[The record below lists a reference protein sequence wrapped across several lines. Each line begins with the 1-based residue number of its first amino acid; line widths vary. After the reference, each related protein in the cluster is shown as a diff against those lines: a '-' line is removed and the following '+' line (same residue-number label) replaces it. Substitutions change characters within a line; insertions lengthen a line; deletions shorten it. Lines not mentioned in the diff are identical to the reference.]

1 MEHIRTY
8 PLEEKWSKI
17 FSRVAC
23 VSSIL
28 KKTPQDINN
37 GAFHKWLDD
46 CKETEVMLNEA
57 IQETHYCIMNNIPFE
72 EYGKKDEI

>member
-1 MEHIRTY
+1 M
-8 PLEEKWSKI
+8 
-17 FSRVAC
+17 
-23 VSSIL
+23 
-28 KKTPQDINN
+28 PQDINN

-46 CKETEVMLNEA
+46 CKETEIILNEA